1 MNASF
6 EPSSRADLAYDRL
19 RSEILQGSLMPEDR
33 LRAVELQDRFQLGLT
48 PIREAL
54 TRLATEGLV
63 EAESN
68 RGFRVTAASAQGFA
82 DLMRTRRQIEAL
94 CLTQAIERGDAAWEA
109 EILAAM
115 HLLSRTPLPASP
127 EDRAAAT
134 RWEAQHRRFHLALV
148 SGCGS
153 EWLLRFWSMLTDHS
167 ERYRKIRV
175 LRHQEANAAVR
186 DVEAEHRAVMAAAID
201 RDADRAVSLM
211 DAHLQA
217 TEQAVMR
224 YLEGR

>member
-6 EPSSRADLAYDRL
+6 EPFSRADLAYDRL

-94 CLTQAIERGDAAWEA
+94 CLTQAIKRGDAAWEA

-175 LRHQEANAAVR
+175 LRHQEADAAVR

-201 RDADRAVSLM
+201 RDANRAVTLM

-224 YLEGR
+224 YLEGT

>member
-1 MNASF
+1 MNASL

-19 RSEILQGSLMPEDR
+19 RGEILQGSLMPEDR
-33 LRAVELQDRFQLGLT
+33 LRAVELQERFQLGLT

-63 EAESN
+63 ETESN
-68 RGFRVTAASAQGFA
+68 RGFRVTAASAEGFA
-82 DLMRTRRQIEAL
+82 DLMRARRQIEAL

-127 EDRAAAT
+127 DDRAAAT
-134 RWEAQHRRFHLALV
+134 QWETQHRRFHLALV
-148 SGCGS
+148 AGCGS

-175 LRHQEANAAVR
+175 LRHQQADASAR

-201 RDADRAVSLM
+201 RDADRAVALM
-211 DAHLQA
+211 EAHLQA

-224 YLEGR
+224 YLAG

>member
-1 MNASF
+1 M
-6 EPSSRADLAYDRL
+6 SSPLDTLTRADVAYDRL
-19 RSEILQGSLMPEDR
+19 RAEILHGGLMPGDR
-33 LRAVELQDRFQLGLT
+33 LRAIDLQDRFQLGLT

-63 EAESN
+63 EAENN
-68 RGFRVTAASAQGFA
+68 RGSRVTAASAQGFA

-94 CLTQAIERGDAAWEA
+94 CLTQSIERGDAAWEA
-109 EILAAM
+109 EIIAAM

-127 EDRAAAT
+127 EDREAAAA
-134 RWEAQHRRFHLALV
+134 WEAQHRRFHLALIN
-148 SGCGS
+148 GCGS

-175 LRHQEANAAVR
+175 LRHQEAHADVR

-201 RDADRAVSLM
+201 RDAPGAIALM

-217 TEQAVMR
+217 TELAVMR
-224 YLEGR
+224 YLEET

>member
-68 RGFRVTAASAQGFA
+68 RGFRVTAASAEGFT

-127 EDRAAAT
+127 DDRDAAT
-134 RWEAQHRRFHLALV
+134 RWETQHRRFHLALV

-153 EWLLRFWSMLTDHS
+153 EWLLRFWSALTDHS

-175 LRHQEANAAVR
+175 LRHQEADAAVR
-186 DVEAEHRAVMAAAID
+186 DVEAEHRAVMSAAID
-201 RDADRAVSLM
+201 RDANRAVALM

-224 YLEGR
+224 YLEGT